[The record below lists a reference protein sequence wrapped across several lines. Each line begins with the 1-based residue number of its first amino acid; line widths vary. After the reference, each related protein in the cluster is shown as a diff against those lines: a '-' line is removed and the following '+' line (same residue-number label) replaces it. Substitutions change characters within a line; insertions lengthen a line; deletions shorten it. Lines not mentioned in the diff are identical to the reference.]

1 MSGTTLIQ
9 DGSVTTQKVVA
20 SSITVD
26 KLATNSV
33 TADKI
38 VANTITGDKIAA
50 NAITANL
57 IAAGSISADKLM
69 VGYGPNVLTDPG
81 FQSGSQYWSVG
92 GGFIIDYNGAIPN
105 SNEHT
110 LFIYSTGGGLGQ
122 SASVPIPV
130 VAGTTYMASVYACR
144 VGGTGAGNGGLVMV
158 FLNASGAQVGG
169 ANVDTP
175 LGTDNTRI
183 TGYTRIHS
191 PVVVAPVGAVSVQ
204 MFMRHVTTVNDG
216 SNGTWFY
223 RPQIEECLPNQVT
236 PGPWGAAASTI
247 IGPGSVRTGSLSAI
261 SANLGAITAGSLNI
275 NNKFIVDAAGNT
287 TIQTATS
294 GQRSQ
299 IVAGQFLAFDSNNVL
314 RWRAGIW

>member
-1 MSGTTLIQ
+1 
-9 DGSVTTQKVVA
+9 
-20 SSITVD
+20 
-26 KLATNSV
+26 
-33 TADKI
+33 
-38 VANTITGDKIAA
+38 
-50 NAITANL
+50 
-57 IAAGSISADKLM
+57 
-69 VGYGPNVLTDPG
+69 
-81 FQSGSQYWSVG
+81 
-92 GGFIIDYNGAIPN
+92 
-105 SNEHT
+105 
-110 LFIYSTGGGLGQ
+110 
-122 SASVPIPV
+122 
-130 VAGTTYMASVYACR
+130 
-144 VGGTGAGNGGLVMV
+144 
-158 FLNASGAQVGG
+158 
-169 ANVDTP
+169 
-175 LGTDNTRI
+175 
-183 TGYTRIHS
+183 
-191 PVVVAPVGAVSVQ
+191 